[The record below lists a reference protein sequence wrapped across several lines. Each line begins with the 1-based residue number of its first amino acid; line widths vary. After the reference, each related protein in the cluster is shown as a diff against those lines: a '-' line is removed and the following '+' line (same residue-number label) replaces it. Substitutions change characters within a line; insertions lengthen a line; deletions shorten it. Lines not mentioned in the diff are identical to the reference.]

1 MSPQNAEATRLD
13 SASHAMNPLRA
24 DACEGALW
32 PALGA
37 RARAADIAASDDL
50 YGWLLGSWTLEV
62 LHYRT
67 NMRTDMRTAPMK
79 AEAHFGR
86 VLGGRAIQDVWIFPA
101 RSEWQGRTRDTQA
114 AGPLGYGTT
123 LRVWDAA
130 LRAWRVTWIDPVDG
144 QRSELIGRRV
154 GNDIVQIGT
163 RADGTPIRW
172 NFTDI
177 TADTFRWT
185 GTSLDVDGAT
195 WKVGGDFV
203 ATRMRG

>member
-1 MSPQNAEATRLD
+1 MSPQNAGATRLD
-13 SASHAMNPLRA
+13 SASYALNPLHA
-24 DACEGALW
+24 DTAQGALW
-32 PALGA
+32 SALGA
-37 RARAADIAASDDL
+37 SGRAGDIAASDDL
-50 YGWLLGSWTLEV
+50 YGWLAGSWTLEV

-67 NMRTDMRTAPMK
+67 DMRAAPMK

-101 RSEWQGRTRDTQA
+101 RSEWQDRTRDAQA
-114 AGPLGYGTT
+114 NGPLMYGTT

-154 GNDIVQIGT
+154 GDDIVQIGT
-163 RADGTPIRW
+163 RTDGTPIRW